1 MFQMLSNLDES
12 ILLWSHKYLSNPM
25 LDWIM
30 PIITEQNNWII
41 PTLFLIYFLGFKP
54 GKRGR
59 ITLVLLIITLTL
71 TDSICAQI
79 LKPFFERIRPS
90 HLNLDG
96 LNLLVSKGGKWSM
109 PSNHAANVFAFSVI
123 LSYYYEKAKLP
134 LFSLAFIIAFS
145 RVYVGVHYPGDV
157 IAGSIFGYVI
167 GWFTLTLWVLL
178 KMKELKR
185 GQTWVWYES
194 EPPNMI

>member
-1 MFQMLSNLDES
+1 MFQRLSNLDES
-12 ILLWSHKYLSNPM
+12 ILLWAHKYLSNPI

-41 PTLFLIYFLGFKP
+41 PTLFLIYFLGFKA

-79 LKPFFERIRPS
+79 LKPFFERLRPS

-157 IAGSIFGYVI
+157 IAGSIFGYAI
-167 GWFTLTLWVLL
+167 GWFTLTLWVIL

>member
-1 MFQMLSNLDES
+1 
-12 ILLWSHKYLSNPM
+12 
-25 LDWIM
+25 
-30 PIITEQNNWII
+30 
-41 PTLFLIYFLGFKP
+41 
-54 GKRGR
+54 
-59 ITLVLLIITLTL
+59 
-71 TDSICAQI
+71 
-79 LKPFFERIRPS
+79 
-90 HLNLDG
+90 
-96 LNLLVSKGGKWSM
+96 M

-157 IAGSIFGYVI
+157 IAGSIFGYAI
-167 GWFTLTLWVLL
+167 GWFILTLWVIL

-185 GQTWVWYES
+185 GQTWVWYEN